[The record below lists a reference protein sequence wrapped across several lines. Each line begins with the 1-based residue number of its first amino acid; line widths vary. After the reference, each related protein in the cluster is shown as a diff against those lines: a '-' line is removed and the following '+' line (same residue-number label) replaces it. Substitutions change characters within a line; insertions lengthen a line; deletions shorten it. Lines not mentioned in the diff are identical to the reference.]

1 MIIVSAI
8 NLIILRGI
16 IIIRFIDM
24 LFGWIFHSVKVSQEN
39 EKRLDRLKELGNQ
52 MEYSYEKINGF
63 DKELKKVST
72 SITQLL
78 SDLGEVSKKMENKL
92 K

>member
-24 LFGWIFHSVKVSQEN
+24 LFGWIFHSMKVSQDN

-52 MEYSYEKINGF
+52 MEYSFEKINGF
-63 DKELKKVST
+63 DKELKRVST

-78 SDLGEVSKKMENKL
+78 SDLGEVSKKMANKL

>member
-1 MIIVSAI
+1 MIIISAI
-8 NLIILRGI
+8 HLIILRGI

>member
-1 MIIVSAI
+1 
-8 NLIILRGI
+8 
-16 IIIRFIDM
+16 
-24 LFGWIFHSVKVSQEN
+24 
-39 EKRLDRLKELGNQ
+39 